1 VHRKGFPERSDV
13 GSEEFKN
20 IGVSPNC
27 PTGKMKDLP
36 ALALGVEKMHV
47 VQDSQHETHEP
58 ERQRRPRKR
67 FAVLK
72 QSALTLVMQAMQ
84 AMS

>member
-1 VHRKGFPERSDV
+1 
-13 GSEEFKN
+13 
-20 IGVSPNC
+20 
-27 PTGKMKDLP
+27 
-36 ALALGVEKMHV
+36 MHV

-58 ERQRRPRKR
+58 ERQRRPHKR